1 MQPERER
8 RQRELEALER
18 EAERQAAA
26 RAELRRQEEASQI
39 AEQNRKDEMMKKI
52 LEQSQKTRA
61 EDQARADQIRTQNEE
76 NLKEAVASGNQLLDN
91 QRIVNQAE
99 VTKRLT
105 DHQNLMTREQGRLA
119 ETEKKIEENV
129 VDMKNKKAEAQEK
142 LHSEKKEYDEKK
154 LQKSEENALKI
165 EDLHKQ
171 TAQLEIEKENNAIEH
186 QNRIHGMEKLF
197 KLDKYNIHVA
207 GGKDTR
213 ESHFIDA
220 VNNTRSA
227 GGELSNA
234 VVSLGSNAY
243 CLQKGKEAK
252 NVVKHINSCKTSLRR
267 IKEKLNNLKYSAR
280 TIRDQD
286 ESENVNVAKCHE
298 VALYIQEEA
307 SPLEQAIF
315 RFESSLEFD
324 PIENSIELYDEIHRL
339 NASLYK
345 TVNSL
350 PLVSRSYHA
359 ITEISRSTARAVL
372 NADNSKLSIQQSE
385 TVVVQQSIEDGEM
398 EVDAVVEEIQAIE
411 Q

>member
-1 MQPERER
+1 M
-8 RQRELEALER
+8 
-18 EAERQAAA
+18 
-26 RAELRRQEEASQI
+26 
-39 AEQNRKDEMMKKI
+39 RKVHAC
-52 LEQSQKTRA
+52 LPA
-61 EDQARADQIRTQNEE
+61 Y
-76 NLKEAVASGNQLLDN
+76 
-91 QRIVNQAE
+91 
-99 VTKRLT
+99 
-105 DHQNLMTREQGRLA
+105 
-119 ETEKKIEENV
+119 
-129 VDMKNKKAEAQEK
+129 
-142 LHSEKKEYDEKK
+142 HSNSY
-154 LQKSEENALKI
+154 
-165 EDLHKQ
+165 
-171 TAQLEIEKENNAIEH
+171 
-186 QNRIHGMEKLF
+186 
-197 KLDKYNIHVA
+197 
-207 GGKDTR
+207 
-213 ESHFIDA
+213 
-220 VNNTRSA
+220 
-227 GGELSNA
+227 SNF
-234 VVSLGSNAY
+234 
-243 CLQKGKEAK
+243 Q
-252 NVVKHINSCKTSLRR
+252 TSLRR